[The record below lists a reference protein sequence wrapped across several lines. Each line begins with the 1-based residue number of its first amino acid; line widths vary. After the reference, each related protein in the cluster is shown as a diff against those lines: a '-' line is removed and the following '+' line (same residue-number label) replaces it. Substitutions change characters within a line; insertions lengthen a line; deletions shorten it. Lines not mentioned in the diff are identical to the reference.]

1 MSDLNKNDFDIETLE
16 DEIRV
21 DGLCQR
27 LLRRFYDSRLAAG
40 LTPQD
45 ATLLANSADYYLRD
59 FVIDRMHRNP
69 FDESPGLVR
78 QFAGNWYIVNTL
90 EPNVDELAR
99 HLAGIRAFYRFLRE
113 ESLISADYFQTVE
126 AECEALP
133 WFSGRID
140 AFWAIKDD
148 GYFAWEQECSLKGYL
163 S

>member
-1 MSDLNKNDFDIETLE
+1 MNEINKNDFDIDSLD

-21 DGLCQR
+21 DSLCQG
-27 LLRRFYDSRLAAG
+27 LLRRFYDRRLAAG
-40 LTPQD
+40 LTPRD

-59 FVIDRMHRNP
+59 FVVDRMRRNP
-69 FDESPGLVR
+69 FDERPGLVR

-99 HLAGIRAFYRFLRE
+99 HLAGIRAFYHFLHE
-113 ESLISADYFQTVE
+113 EHLISAEFLQAVE

-140 AFWAIKDD
+140 SFWSIEED
-148 GYFAWEQECSLKGYL
+148 GYYSWERECSLKD
-163 S
+163 